1 MSGYYTELRVLC
13 SAAGYYIGTNYVNIE
28 LDGSTWEEPGS
39 RESGYFRT
47 REAAEAAL
55 AAESEEWE
63 DE

>member
-1 MSGYYTELRVLC
+1 MSGYYTELRVLS
-13 SAAGYYIGTNYVNIE
+13 SAAGYYIGTNYVNVE
-28 LDGSTWEEPGS
+28 ADGSTWEEPGS

-63 DE
+63 NE